1 MEFNA
6 LVVKRVLGTVQT
18 QDFSNWAENLLLQGC
33 DSNNVAI
40 LASFGL
46 ERFPDSYEVERYFE
60 KCIGELGLVLPEDR
74 VVIAEYVPE
83 YANELASNISSGLL
97 KPREGL
103 ESLKSF
109 GMATDYDKAL
119 YRIWDELAEDV
130 YTLENGDYYL
140 WNTGLS
146 KDNID
151 EFIIQVAR
159 QFIQLC
165 KSELPDDFFYLCT
178 CDDCGHI
185 GKAQL
190 KRMDLPWL
198 PEKLFRLI
206 YRKAPAFKWICGH
219 CTQSHLKNMF
229 DYEGRK
235 QYLKSQGV
243 KI

>member
-6 LVVKRVLGTVQT
+6 LVVKRVLGTVQP

-33 DSNNVAI
+33 DSKNVAI
-40 LASFGL
+40 LAILGL
-46 ERFPDSYEVERYFE
+46 ERFPDSYEVEHYFE
-60 KCIGELGLVLPEDR
+60 KCIDELGLVLPEDR
-74 VVIAEYVPE
+74 VVIAEYAPE

-103 ESLKSF
+103 ELLKNF

-130 YTLENGDYYL
+130 YTLENCDYYL
-140 WNTGLS
+140 WNTGLL

-151 EFIIQVAR
+151 EFIIQVAK
-159 QFIQLC
+159 QFIQLG
-165 KSELPDDFFYLCT
+165 KTELPDDFFELCA
-178 CDDCGHI
+178 CDDCGYI
-185 GKAQL
+185 GKAHL

-206 YRKAPAFKWICGH
+206 YRKRPAFKWICAH

-235 QYLKSQGV
+235 QYLESQGV
-243 KI
+243 KV